1 MSENYLLIAFGV
13 IVIIMLLVDLGV
25 FNKNPHKVSSK
36 EALIWTIVWVVIA
49 LAFSFF
55 IYANYGWEKTSQYLA
70 AYFVEKSLSVDNLF
84 VFVIVFSFFKVPNE
98 FQHKVLYWGIIG
110 AILFRAIFI
119 FTGIWLI
126 NLTYLPPME
135 IFSQIVRLNPVLII
149 FGIILLIAGIK
160 TFGKNEENED
170 FSENWTFKLIK
181 KIMPVSTKYDG
192 GKFITFENG
201 KKLATPLLA
210 CIGVIELTDIVFAID
225 SIPAIFGISQDPI
238 ILYTSNIFAILGLR
252 SMYFLLANSM
262 DKFHYL
268 KYGLGIILSYIGLK
282 MMISDFYHIDSTIS
296 LFIVISILIISI
308 GASSMHRGKA
318 S

>member
-1 MSENYLLIAFGV
+1 
-13 IVIIMLLVDLGV
+13 
-25 FNKNPHKVSSK
+25 
-36 EALIWTIVWVVIA
+36 
-49 LAFSFF
+49 
-55 IYANYGWEKTSQYLA
+55 
-70 AYFVEKSLSVDNLF
+70 
-84 VFVIVFSFFKVPNE
+84 VIVFSFFKVPSE